1 MYIKNVVIFFF
12 ISFNKRMFNNN
23 LIKKNDIIL
32 NRFDF

>member
-12 ISFNKRMFNNN
+12 ISFNKRMLKNN

-32 NRFDF
+32 KRFDF